1 MKDEQLKELFKESL
15 PQAPGNPW
23 FVKKVMN
30 RLPEKRSTGIYS
42 WIEYAAY
49 IAAILLLGAFAAYH
63 GYAISRAAEVTM
75 GDVMYL
81 LSIGSVMLV
90 VSVGFFVPMVRQWI
104 SEY

>member
-30 RLPEKRSTGIYS
+30 RLPEKRSTG
-42 WIEYAAY
+42 IEYAAY

>member
-1 MKDEQLKELFKESL
+1 MKDEQLKALFKESL

-30 RLPEKRSTGIYS
+30 RLPEKRSTGTYS

-49 IAAILLLGAFAAYH
+49 IAAIVLLGAFAVRH
-63 GYAISRAAEVTM
+63 GYLMTRAAEVTM

-90 VSVGFFVPMVRQWI
+90 VSVGFFLPLVRQWI
-104 SEY
+104 SED